1 MRTTHSDEHV
11 LVTWCNFSWVNLG
24 WISEFT
30 IVVLGIEVSLDSLS
44 DSNEV
49 LNILL
54 VGDVSVEV
62 IFEVLEHIH
71 VLLDLSVSSNSRE
84 REGGVIEFPSFDL
97 RWLDLKFIT
106 DLHGVSIVLD
116 IEVSRELI
124 HLPFHLVFVDPESL
138 FASSLLWGKSVDD
151 SSITIILVG
160 SKDGGLLVNSLN
172 REDSKEEEGN
182 S

>member
-44 DSNEV
+44 DYNEV

-116 IEVSRELI
+116 IEVSR
-124 HLPFHLVFVDPESL
+124 
-138 FASSLLWGKSVDD
+138 
-151 SSITIILVG
+151 
-160 SKDGGLLVNSLN
+160 
-172 REDSKEEEGN
+172 
-182 S
+182 